1 MNPKFKNLTISGWR
15 QFHNVSV
22 DFHPRLTVITGAN
35 GAGKSSL
42 LGLLTQHFGWQKL
55 FLGTP
60 LKRRKG
66 GVARFL
72 TGFRKRKN
80 SIVNGPEEEVGSIS
94 YSTSVSA
101 SLRTATEG
109 IQFAVSIHNQQ
120 PVLGTFISSHRPP
133 PVFQQISQINVHALS
148 ADHAYAQ
155 YHGESV
161 QRSRGESHGPGPIYR
176 LKETLVSMAHF
187 GAKTEYSAGD
197 RSAIEVIRG
206 FSSVLRDILPPTL
219 GFKEISI
226 RMTDVVLETET
237 GNFLMDAAS
246 GGVMAIIDIS
256 WQIYIYSLT
265 SGVKDATGFTVIMD
279 EPENHLHPSMQRSL
293 LSNLM
298 TAFPMAQFIVAT
310 HSPFMV
316 SSVQDSTVYVLR
328 YVPVEDEQDELD
340 SDEGSP
346 LTRLVYSERLDVI
359 NRAGS
364 AGDILRDVLGVPV
377 TVPAWVEEELNSLI
391 TEFRSIDLSVENLA
405 ELRKRMAS
413 LGFGELYPQALSK
426 LVEDK

>member
-1 MNPKFKNLTISGWR
+1 MNPRFKNLTISGWR
-15 QFHNVSV
+15 QFHNVSI

-60 LKRRKG
+60 LKLRKNG
-66 GVARFL
+66 LARFL
-72 TGFRKRKN
+72 SGIRRRRIN
-80 SIVNGPEEEVGSIS
+80 NEHEQEVGNIS
-94 YSTSVSA
+94 YSNDSNA
-101 SLRTATEG
+101 SLRTAVEG

-120 PVLGTFISSHRPP
+120 PVLGTFISSHRPAP
-133 PVFQQISQINVHALS
+133 YFQQISQINIHAIS
-148 ADHAYAQ
+148 ADHAYSQ
-155 YHGESV
+155 YHSESI
-161 QRSRGESHGPGPIYR
+161 QRSQGDGNWPGPIFR

-187 GAKTEYSAGD
+187 GAKTEFSAGD
-197 RSAIEVIRG
+197 PTAVETLKG
-206 FSSVLRDILPPTL
+206 FAKILKKILPSSL
-219 GFKEISI
+219 GFKDISI
-226 RMTDVVLETET
+226 RLTDIVLETET

-265 SGVKDATGFTVIMD
+265 TGVKDADGFTVVMD

-293 LSNLM
+293 LGNLM
-298 TAFPMAQFIVAT
+298 SAFPKAQFIVAT

-316 SSVQDSTVYVLR
+316 SSVQDSAVYVLR
-328 YVPVEDEQDELD
+328 YAPFEETQDDVDLD
-340 SDEGSP
+340 DGSP
-346 LTRLVYSERLDVI
+346 FTQLVYSERLDVV

-377 TVPAWVEEELNSLI
+377 TVPAWVEKELESLIDNFRQIELNS
-391 TEFRSIDLSVENLA
+391 ENLG
-405 ELRKRMAS
+405 ELRKQMAK

-426 LVEDK
+426 LLEGQ

>member
-60 LKRRKG
+60 LKRRING
-66 GVARFL
+66 LARFL
-72 TGFRKRKN
+72 SGVRRRKN
-80 SIVNGPEEEVGSIS
+80 IKEQEQEVGNIS
-94 YSTSVSA
+94 YSTNSSA

-133 PVFQQISQINVHALS
+133 PVFQQISQINVHAIS
-148 ADHAYAQ
+148 ADHAYSQ
-155 YHGESV
+155 YHSESI
-161 QRSRGESHGPGPIYR
+161 QRSQGQSHGPGPIFR

-187 GAKTEYSAGD
+187 GARTE
-197 RSAIEVIRG
+197 
-206 FSSVLRDILPPTL
+206 FSSGDPTAVETLKGFAKVLKKILPPSL
-219 GFKEISI
+219 GFNDISI
-226 RMTDVVLETET
+226 RLTDVVLETDT

-265 SGVKDATGFTVIMD
+265 SGVKDADGFTVVMD

-298 TAFPMAQFIVAT
+298 DAFPKAQFIVAT

-316 SSVQDSTVYVLR
+316 SSVQDSAVYVLQ
-328 YVPVEDEQDELD
+328 YVPFEETLD
-340 SDEGSP
+340 DLDLDDGSP
-346 LTRLVYSERLDVI
+346 FTKLVYSERLDVV

-377 TVPAWVEEELNSLI
+377 TVPAWVEKELESLIATFRQVELNS
-391 TEFRSIDLSVENLA
+391 ENLG
-405 ELRKRMAS
+405 ELRKQMAK

-426 LVEDK
+426 LLEGQ